1 MTCNSLSASVYNPPS
16 DPVTQLPETFAI
28 SVAHD
33 NQARLSIFGDVRS
46 FVGVAINLDHAAG
59 GRPSNPIEDQSAF
72 YFAAGRA
79 LKCMML
85 IAGHHHGGV
94 PNYCIKRISAPQGTQ
109 RIARTRFDRVGSFST
124 MRTWSNGRGPNYPQA
139 CVAAMLRNP

>member
-1 MTCNSLSASVYNPPS
+1 MAGNSPSASVYTPPS

-33 NQARLSIFGDVRS
+33 NQTRFGVLGDVRG
-46 FVGVAINLDHAAG
+46 FVGDAINLDHAAG

-85 IAGHHHGGV
+85 IAGHHHGVV
-94 PNYCIKRISAPQGTQ
+94 PNYLHQTHLSA
-109 RIARTRFDRVGSFST
+109 ARYTTHRAYSLPTRSVQWGHEDVVKH
-124 MRTWSNGRGPNYPQA
+124 GRDPNYPQA
-139 CVAAMLRNP
+139 CILR

>member
-1 MTCNSLSASVYNPPS
+1 
-16 DPVTQLPETFAI
+16 
-28 SVAHD
+28 
-33 NQARLSIFGDVRS
+33 
-46 FVGVAINLDHAAG
+46 LDHAAG

-109 RIARTRFDRVGSFST
+109 RIARTPSRQSRFNSA
-124 MRTWSNGRGPNYPQA
+124 MKMWSNTDVTRIIHKHVYCDDCEIRRRVLQA
-139 CVAAMLRNP
+139 TPLAWVRS